1 MDRPLLLD
9 TNALIFYLFQDALSK
24 RANEAVRNNP
34 YIYVSMA
41 SLWEIA
47 IKRSIGKLQI
57 NGSITDIAN
66 ACGEVGIDI
75 LGISP
80 RHLDYIDRLPKIH
93 GDPFDRLI
101 ISQAMVENMT
111 LVSSDRI
118 IPQYCL
124 HLDGFQIIW

>member
-24 RANEAVRNNP
+24 RANEAIHKNP
-34 YIYVSMA
+34 NVFVSIA

-47 IKRSIGKLQI
+47 IKQSIGKLQI
-57 NGSITDIAN
+57 TGSITDIAN

-75 LGISP
+75 LSIQP
-80 RHLDYIDRLPKIH
+80 RHLDYINQLPKIH

-101 ISQAMVENMT
+101 ISQAVVDGMT
-111 LVSSDRI
+111 LVSSDTI
-118 IPQYCL
+118 IPQYCAL
-124 HLDGFQIIW
+124 LDGFQMIW